1 MGDNNYCVAYVL
13 PLPFP
18 LHLPPSLSSSP
29 LPILAVI
36 QITLTTLLSLSL
48 CSSIV
53 QECGAE
59 SLRIYNSTRLDVSR
73 HCKKSND
80 QEGAVI
86 KQQNAESESV
96 SCWVNE
102 LLNVCD
108 SQRTMYEVTMC
119 SMPRQSCDSIKSEQ
133 LMWEGRGQC
142 STGVWLVLRNSGALS
157 SVKLLFFVP
166 ICIVYLQVSFIFSG
180 PGTTPT

>member
-1 MGDNNYCVAYVL
+1 
-13 PLPFP
+13 
-18 LHLPPSLSSSP
+18 
-29 LPILAVI
+29 VI

-53 QECGAE
+53 QECRAE

-73 HCKKSND
+73 HCKKWND

-119 SMPRQSCDSIKSEQ
+119 SMPHQFCDSIKSEQ
-133 LMWEGRGQC
+133 LMWEGHGQC
-142 STGVWLVLRNSGALS
+142 STGVWLVLQNSGALS
-157 SVKLLFFVP
+157 SAHRTCTVKLIFFVP

-180 PGTTPT
+180 PVPSHT